1 MAHLL
6 SAFRY
11 FPEAF
16 RQHEAVGTRV
26 FCCQTCFLGL
36 ELDSVVMWLRLVS
49 AHIQFNS
56 SLHSIVTALNPNV
69 QGQGFSSYQQNM
81 VSLNREGVVIST
93 SMLILQDWIWSARDV
108 HIASSECAADIREGG
123 SCYALSREEDEICKI
138 FESSKFEKQWVYWP
152 SGLLRLGVTLKNDT
166 SLEM

>member
-69 QGQGFSSYQQNM
+69 QGQGFSSYQQDSGVLEPRRGCKLDEHVNFAGLDM
-81 VSLNREGVVIST
+81 ISEG
-93 SMLILQDWIWSARDV
+93 
-108 HIASSECAADIREGG
+108 CAYCFLRM
-123 SCYALSREEDEICKI
+123 CCRHKRRW
-138 FESSKFEKQWVYWP
+138 Q
-152 SGLLRLGVTLKNDT
+152 LLCPV
-166 SLEM
+166 